1 MLSVMTNDESYEKIL
16 ELPPGKRKGVDSM
29 RSVAQN
35 LLSIGEAKGKAEGR
49 AEGRT
54 EGRAEGQSAT
64 VYKFVSNNII
74 TPSIGAKELGIS
86 VKKLKS
92 DMDKAGYKYP
102 EK

>member
-1 MLSVMTNDESYEKIL
+1 MAKQTS
-16 ELPPGKRKGVDSM
+16 KRKGVDSM

-35 LLSIGEAKGKAEGR
+35 LLSIGEAKGKAEG
-49 AEGRT
+49 
-54 EGRAEGQSAT
+54 QSAT

-74 TPSIGAKELGIS
+74 TPSVGAKELGIS